1 MALALSGPLGKDDLK
16 AVMGMDAAI
25 EGDSLL
31 LLSLCQGTATGLQL
45 QGQGQSFLSH

>member
-16 AVMGMDAAI
+16 AVMGMDMAI

-31 LLSLCQGTATGLQL
+31 LLSLCQATA
-45 QGQGQSFLSH
+45 QGFSFKVRVKFF